1 MDDSGY
7 ETAPAH
13 RRLSNA
19 LREQIAAGH
28 FRDGRRLPT
37 EFELAEG
44 YGLSRQTVRRAFH
57 DLVAEGLVYRVPGKG
72 TFVSEQGTSRLRRL
86 GAIEDLTNLPSDT
99 TTEIVAPLR
108 RRADIEAA
116 GRLRLDSDF
125 VSTLA
130 YVRRDAGTVFA
141 MTIVHL
147 PDLGVHLPSEAESEL
162 GTIGVRTIIGVLEP
176 HLVTP
181 VVELVQSIT
190 VATAPE
196 EIAQHLGCPIGHGL
210 LRADRLYL
218 DSDDRAVELA
228 ITYFLP
234 ERYTYR
240 TTLDR
245 W

>member
-1 MDDSGY
+1 MGDPGD
-7 ETAPAH
+7 EPAPVH
-13 RRLSNA
+13 RRLSHA

-28 FRDGRRLPT
+28 FGGGRRLPT
-37 EFELAEG
+37 DFELAEE

-57 DLVAEGLVYRVPGKG
+57 DLVAGGLVYRVPGKG
-72 TFVSEQGTSRLRRL
+72 TFVAEQETSRLRRL
-86 GAIEDLTNLPSDT
+86 GAIEDLTNLPADT

-125 VSTLA
+125 VSTVA
-130 YVRRDAGTVFA
+130 YVRRHAGIVFA

-147 PDLGVHLPSEAESEL
+147 PDLGVQLPSGIESEL
-162 GTIGVRTIIGVLEP
+162 GTTGVHTVIGVLER
-176 HLVTP
+176 HLVSP

-190 VATAPE
+190 AATAAE
-196 EIAQHLGCPIGHGL
+196 EMAHHLGCPIGHGL

-218 DSDDRAVELA
+218 DSDGRAVELA
-228 ITYFLP
+228 ITHFLP
-234 ERYTYR
+234 EHYTHR
-240 TTLDR
+240 TTIGR